1 MRARFVGE
9 FETHVTVR
17 CDTDGDGDGEDCIS
31 ALRAWAAAEG
41 GVKFTHVVL
50 ARGRVRSQPML
61 TLTGSGTL
69 GQQITAATELV
80 TGLERGA
87 IDCTVTRV
95 KVEAAPWSR
104 GVPRTAGEAA
114 LLGPGYYF
122 EHHVKILCHEGDL
135 EPLAALVVPYGA
147 HLSWNARR
155 VHGDG
160 ISERFVTQRCY
171 GVGDAS
177 AVEALARLRSAL
189 AKDGREIVSA
199 EREYVVYDSDASLDE
214 GWIRTVGRH

>member
-17 CDTDGDGDGEDCIS
+17 CDTGGEDGDWVS

-69 GQQITAATELV
+69 RQQITAATELV
-80 TGLERGA
+80 TGLEHGA

-95 KVEAAPWSR
+95 KVEAAPWTR
-104 GVPRTAGEAA
+104 GVPRTDGEAA
-114 LLGPGYYF
+114 ILGPGYYF
-122 EHHVKILCHEGDL
+122 EHHVKILCHEADL
-135 EPLAALVVPYGA
+135 EPLAALVVPHGA

-155 VHGDG
+155 VRGAG

-177 AVEALARLRSAL
+177 AAEALARLRSAL
-189 AKDGREIVSA
+189 VEDGREVVSA

>member
-1 MRARFVGE
+1 VTRTQFLGD
-9 FETHVTVR
+9 FETHVTVH
-17 CDTDGDGDGEDCIS
+17 CDTEGDGEDRAR
-31 ALRAWAAAEG
+31 ALRAWAAAAS

-69 GQQITAATELV
+69 DQQMAAAAELV
-80 TGLERGA
+80 TGLECGA
-87 IDCTVTRV
+87 PGCTVTRV
-95 KVEAAPWSR
+95 KVEAAPWTS
-104 GVPRTAGEAA
+104 GVPRTDAEAA
-114 LLGPGYYF
+114 LLGIGYYF
-122 EHHVKILCHEGDL
+122 EHHIKILCREVDL
-135 EPLAALVVPYGA
+135 ESLAALVVPHDA

-155 VHGDG
+155 VRGDG

-177 AVEALARLRSAL
+177 AVEALTRLRSAL
-189 AKDGREIVSA
+189 ADDGREIVSA

>member
-17 CDTDGDGDGEDCIS
+17 CDAGDDADMT

-41 GVKFTHVVL
+41 GVKFTHVML

-80 TGLERGA
+80 TGLERGTTG
-87 IDCTVTRV
+87 CNVTRV
-95 KVEAAPWSR
+95 KVEAAPWTR
-104 GVPRTAGEAA
+104 GVPRTDTEAA
-114 LLGPGYYF
+114 SLGPGYYF
-122 EHHVKILCHEGDL
+122 EHHVKILCGEADL
-135 EPLAALVVPYGA
+135 ERLAALVVAHGA

-155 VHGDG
+155 VGGDG
-160 ISERFVTQRCY
+160 NSERFVTQRCY
-171 GVGDAS
+171 GVGDTS
-177 AVEALARLRSAL
+177 AVEALARLCSAL
-189 AKDGREIVSA
+189 ADDGREIVSA

-214 GWIRTVGRH
+214 GWIRTVGGR